1 MVSLVAAWVES
12 CFNFGMAH
20 SYIAYID
27 ESGDDGL
34 GNYRIPGGAGGASTW
49 LTLSATVC
57 RMSRDLEIVGWRN
70 EIRSKLSERA
80 QKKPLHFKDLNHGQ
94 RTMAS
99 QVLATKA
106 IRSICIVANKPV
118 IPPGIYTEKN
128 QLYFYLSRYL
138 IERISLLCRD
148 LRRQVQE
155 GDGKVKIIFSR
166 RGGLSYDDFRAYLL
180 RLKNANDP
188 AIQINWAVI
197 DIDGIEAQDHAKKAG
212 LQLADI
218 VASSITAGVEQDFY
232 GNCELRYAQ
241 TLKPI
246 LYHRRDNYLSYGMK
260 FYPGPERL
268 QLTHQQ
274 QQLLSIFQEV
284 RRPPGP

>member
-1 MVSLVAAWVES
+1 
-12 CFNFGMAH
+12 MAH

-34 GNYRIPGGAGGASTW
+34 GHYRVPGGVGGASTW

-57 RMSRDLEIVGWRN
+57 RMSRDLELVGWRN
-70 EIRSKLSERA
+70 EIRSKLSDRA

-99 QVLATKA
+99 QVLAAKA
-106 IRSICIVANKPV
+106 LRAICIVANKPV
-118 IPPGIYTEKN
+118 IPSGIYTEKN

-138 IERISLLCRD
+138 IERISWLCRD

-155 GDGKVKIIFSR
+155 GDGRVKIIFSR
-166 RGGLSYDDFRAYLL
+166 RGGLSYDDFRAYLVKL
-180 RLKNANDP
+180 RDTNEP
-188 AIQINWAVI
+188 SIQINWPVI
-197 DIDGIEAQDHAKKAG
+197 DIDEIDAQDHAKRAG

-218 VASSITAGVEQDFY
+218 VASSITAGVEPDFY
-232 GNCELRYAQ
+232 DNCEMRYAQ

-246 LYHRRDNYLSYGMK
+246 IYHRRNNYLSYGMK
-260 FYPGPERL
+260 FYPGPDRL
-268 QLTHQQ
+268 QLTGQQ
-274 QQLLSIFQEV
+274 QQFLDIFDEV